1 MGWISYKREGKGSR
15 RKGVNQTKGKEMKAY
30 IVHNSPLGT
39 DHWGEGRYSLI
50 TENEKIIYERWC
62 SNRAFA
68 NSDLTRGIQK
78 ILEDS
83 GVTEVFSNGVVVW
96 QNGKITDGADKAF
109 RSANYEYERLNSDAR

>member
-1 MGWISYKREGKGSR
+1 
-15 RKGVNQTKGKEMKAY
+15 MKAY